1 MFNQNIEER
10 MGFALTCNSSIS
22 FVIKEKKSFDNLKR
36 IMLLKEEDR
45 FNQYSQ

>member
-1 MFNQNIEER
+1 MFNQNTVER

-36 IMLLKEEDR
+36 IMLLKEEDG
-45 FNQYSQ
+45 FIQYSQ